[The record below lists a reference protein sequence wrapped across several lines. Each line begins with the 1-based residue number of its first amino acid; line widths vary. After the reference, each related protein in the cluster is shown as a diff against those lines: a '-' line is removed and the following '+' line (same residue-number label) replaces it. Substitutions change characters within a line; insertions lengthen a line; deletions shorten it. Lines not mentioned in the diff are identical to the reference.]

1 MKRLFNFWNSG
12 RQAGNDIQ
20 GGSSHSPRPLSR
32 RRKGAAAIEFSLIA
46 IPFLFMVFTMVEFGR
61 YVMIYQILVDASREG
76 ARRAVVESAT
86 PADVELRVRN
96 LLDDSTLSEATID
109 VSPDGFSDLWLG
121 EPVTVTVTISYGD
134 VSWISPIWFA
144 GSPTLSATSTMHVE
158 RPE

>member
-1 MKRLFNFWNSG
+1 MKRLFNFWNAG
-12 RQAGNDIQ
+12 RPARNDMES
-20 GGSSHSPRPLSR
+20 GSSRAPRPLSR
-32 RRKGAAAIEFSLIA
+32 RRRGAAAIEFSLVA
-46 IPFLFMVFTMVEFGR
+46 IPFLFLIFTMVEFGR

-86 PADVELRVRN
+86 PAGVEARVQN
-96 LLDDSTLSEATID
+96 LLNESTLSVATVD
-109 VSPDGFSDLWLG
+109 VSPDDFSDLWLG
-121 EPVTVTVTISYGD
+121 EPVTVTVTVSYGD